1 MPIHFSIGFVA
12 EGRPKIPF
20 ESVCAVANDVS
31 LVGASL
37 CREQAVVAVA
47 ENVQRLRVTWPRE
60 LGECQ

>member
-1 MPIHFSIGFVA
+1 MPIHFSIGFVV
-12 EGRPKIPF
+12 EQSPKIPF
-20 ESVCAVANDVS
+20 ESVCAVANDVDM
-31 LVGASL
+31 VNASL